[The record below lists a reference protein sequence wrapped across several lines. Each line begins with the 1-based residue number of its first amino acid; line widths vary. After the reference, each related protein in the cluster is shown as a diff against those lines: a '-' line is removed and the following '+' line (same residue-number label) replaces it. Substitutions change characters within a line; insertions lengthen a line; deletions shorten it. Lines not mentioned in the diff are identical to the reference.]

1 MPENTAWLSS
11 ARQNAAPL
19 FAVFILISPF
29 LKFKTIMKIRH
40 LIITCLAVFSSLGL
54 QAQDLQ
60 EILKN
65 YEFRN
70 VGPLR
75 GGRVTAVAGVA
86 SQPSVFYMG
95 ATGGGVWKT
104 DDYGMTWNNVSDGYF
119 STPSIGA
126 ISVYQKDPNI
136 IYVGT
141 GSDGL
146 RSNVITGKGMYKSTD
161 AGKTWEFIGLKE
173 TGQIGAVEIH
183 PDNPNVVYVAAI
195 GKAFGKNE
203 ERGVFKTV
211 DGGKS
216 WQKVLYHS
224 DSVGFSDLELAP
236 DDPNTIYAGAWRAER
251 KPWTII
257 SGSSEGGVYKSTD
270 GGVNWTKLTNGLPTR
285 LIGKID
291 FAVSAAKPERVYANI
306 EASDDQGGLYRSD
319 NRGESWEFVS
329 DNSNLTNRPF
339 YYTNIYAN
347 PKNADVVFNSALRFL
362 KSTDGGKTWRSVST
376 PHGDNHDIWINPND
390 TSIWIQANDGGA
402 NVTLNNGRTW
412 STQFNQP
419 TAELYQ
425 VEVDD
430 QYPYW
435 LYAGQQDNYSTI
447 AVPSMPTES
456 VQSGS
461 NAFIIN
467 TGGCETGPAVPKPG
481 NPNIVYSNCKGR
493 FGVYDKRTGQELQY
507 YVGATNIY
515 GHNPKDLKFRFQR
528 VAPIHVS
535 PHNPDVVYHTSQ
547 YVHKTTDDGKT
558 WEIISPDLTAFEAD
572 KQVVPGEPITRDV
585 TGEEYYSTIYAI
597 RESTLQEGLIWV
609 GANDG
614 PVHVTRDGGKTWT
627 NVTPDMPKGGRVDA
641 VEPSPHNP
649 AKAYVAVL
657 RYQLDN
663 DFSPYIYKT
672 EDYGQTWELLTP
684 GNNGIPADYPT
695 RVVREDPE
703 KEGVLYAGTEFG
715 LFVSFNDGKNWQA
728 FNNNLPVTPITDIK
742 VHNDDLVM
750 STMGRG
756 FWILDNIISLRE
768 LADVKDYQAYLFDL
782 KDGIRNRMRA
792 SSDYNGP
799 EYPSMGVT
807 IDYYIKDQDQPV
819 RLEIVN
825 SEGQVVRS
833 FVNGRPS
840 PPVDTE
846 RDMSTEFSE
855 PPAAG
860 GLPNKQGI
868 NRYVWNMRHAGGWSE
883 NPRRS
888 YLGNGP
894 MVSNGTY
901 TARLTVGDQVMEEQF
916 KVVLDPRGSLVND
929 DDVAEQERLALE
941 IQSFADEV
949 AQLVAT
955 VAKAREDLQNS
966 LETEKASKRAQRKK
980 EQLDAIY
987 YQLVTPPGT
996 YMQPMLQSQTGYLS
1010 SMIGRADQRPGQDAY
1025 ERFEELKSRFEAI
1038 KKEFESLK

>member
-1 MPENTAWLSS
+1 MRTKSLLFSAFLMLLGVGLS
-11 ARQNAAPL
+11 
-19 FAVFILISPF
+19 
-29 LKFKTIMKIRH
+29 
-40 LIITCLAVFSSLGL
+40 
-54 QAQDLQ
+54 AQDLQ

-65 YEFRN
+65 YEYRN

-104 DDYGMTWNNVSDGYF
+104 DNYGMSWKNVSDGYF
-119 STPSIGA
+119 PTPSIGA
-126 ISVYQKDPNI
+126 ISVYQNDPKI
-136 IYVGT
+136 VYVGT

-146 RSNVITGKGMYKSTD
+146 RSNVIAGKGVYKSTD
-161 AGKTWEFIGLKE
+161 AGKTWNFIGLKE
-173 TGQIGAVEIH
+173 SGQIGAVEIH
-183 PDNPNVVYVAAI
+183 PDNPNIVYVAAI
-195 GKAFGKNE
+195 GQAFGRNE
-203 ERGVFKTV
+203 ERGVFKTT
-211 DGGKS
+211 DGGKT
-216 WQKVLYHS
+216 WDKVLYHS
-224 DSVGFSDLELAP
+224 DSIGFSDLELAP
-236 DDPNTIYAGAWRAER
+236 DDPNTIYAGAWRGER

-257 SGSSEGGVYKSTD
+257 SGSTEGGVYKSTD
-270 GGVNWTKLTNGLPTR
+270 AGKTWTKLANGLPNK
-285 LIGKID
+285 LIGKVD
-291 FAVSAAKPERVYANI
+291 LAVSAADPNRVYANI
-306 EASDDQGGLYRSD
+306 EASDDMGGLYRSND
-319 NRGESWEFVS
+319 RGATWEFVS

-339 YYTNIYAN
+339 YYTNIESN
-347 PKNADVVFNSALRFL
+347 PKNADVVYNNSLRFI
-362 KSTDGGKTWRSVST
+362 KSEDGGKTWKSIST

-402 NVTLNNGRTW
+402 NVTLDNGRTW

-435 LYAGQQDNYSTI
+435 LYAGQQDNSSTI
-447 AVPSMPTES
+447 AVPSEPVQS
-456 VQSGS
+456 VQAGS

-493 FGVYDKRTGQELQY
+493 FGVYDKTTGQELQY

-558 WEIISPDLTAFEAD
+558 WEIISPDLTAFDPEF
-572 KQVVPGEPITRDV
+572 QVVPGSPITRDV

-597 RESTLQEGLIWV
+597 RESTLKEGLIWV

-614 PVHVTRDGGKTWT
+614 PVHVTKDGGKNWE
-627 NVTPDMPKGGRVDA
+627 NVTPNMPTGGRVDA

-649 AKAYVAVL
+649 AKAYVSVL

-663 DFSPYIYKT
+663 DFKPYIYKT
-672 EDYGQTWELLTP
+672 TDYGKTWELLTP
-684 GNNGIPADYPT
+684 GTNGLPDGFPT
-695 RVVREDPE
+695 RVIREDPK

-715 LFVSFNDGKNWQA
+715 MFISFDDGKNWQA

-742 VHNDDLVM
+742 IKDNDLVL

-756 FWILDNIISLRE
+756 FWIMDNIVSLRE
-768 LADVKDYQAYLFDL
+768 IGSVKNQQAHLFDIQ
-782 KDGIRNRMRA
+782 DGVRNRMYAR
-792 SSDYNGP
+792 SDYNGP
-799 EYPSMGVT
+799 EYNRMGVT
-807 IDYYIKDQDQPV
+807 IDYYIKDQDQKV
-819 RLEIVN
+819 QLDILDD
-825 SEGQVVRS
+825 EGNVVRT

-840 PPVDTE
+840 PPVNTE
-846 RDMSTEFSE
+846 RDMSTEFSN

-860 GLPNKQGI
+860 GLPNNQGL
-868 NRYVWNMRHAGGWSE
+868 NRYSWNMRHAGGWSN
-883 NPRRS
+883 NPRRA
-888 YLGNGP
+888 YMGNGP
-894 MVSNGTY
+894 MVATGKFR
-901 TARLTVGDQVMEEQF
+901 AKLTVGDKVMEEDF
-916 KVVLDPRGSLVND
+916 NVKLDPRVTLVSD
-929 DDVAEQERLALE
+929 ADVAEQERLALE
-941 IQSFADEV
+941 IQNFSDQV
-949 AQLVAT
+949 SKLIAT
-955 VAKAREDLQNS
+955 MDKEREALKNS
-966 LETEKASKRAQRKK
+966 LDTEKASRRDQRKK
-980 EQLDAIY
+980 EALDAIY
-987 YQLVTPPGT
+987 YKLVTPPGT
-996 YMQPMLQSQTGYLS
+996 YMQPMLASQTGYLS

-1025 ERFEELKSRFEAI
+1025 ERFEELKAQFEEI